1 MAIRSSFSRIER
13 VLNFIHT
20 HLDQPLS
27 LEDIA
32 EHSQCS
38 RWQLQRIFQQQTGLN
53 VAQYVR
59 ELKLSIAADKVLS
72 GQSRMLDIAYE
83 LGFNSEVSFSRSFKQ
98 LFGVS
103 PREYQRRGIRV
114 GLRNPIAIRPEF
126 TANKKIDTTFLQ
138 THIEHRQ
145 AFTVY
150 GLSSPIKGVLSDAPD
165 FSSIVPDTWLR
176 LFDIIDGVLPLAGN
190 MLGVVDTLSLKTEQ
204 QSIRYWAGLELDA
217 EQRQSLQTLLT
228 EEKLCSLTIP
238 SQEYAVVAYS
248 GTVNEFSQLVEWL
261 ICDWLPESGFVSLD
275 GYELESY
282 GKITSTITDLKH
294 MEYWLPIKA
303 K

>member
-13 VLNFIHT
+13 VLNFIHS

-59 ELKLSIAADKVLS
+59 EIKLSVAADKVLL

-103 PREYQRRGIRV
+103 PKQYQRRGTRV
-114 GLRNPIAIRPEF
+114 GLRNPIVIRPEF
-126 TANKKIDTTFLQ
+126 KANKKIDTTFLQ
-138 THIEHRQ
+138 THIEHRE

-150 GLSSPIKGVLSDAPD
+150 GLSSPIKGVLSETPD

-176 LFDIIDGVLPLAGN
+176 LFDIIEQQLPLMGN
-190 MLGVVDTLSLKTEQ
+190 MLGVVDTLSLTTEQ
-204 QSIRYWAGLELDA
+204 KSIRYWAALELAA
-217 EQRQSLQTLLT
+217 EQLQSLQPLLSDGP
-228 EEKLCSLTIP
+228 LCRLTVP
-238 SQEYAVVAYS
+238 AQECAVVSYNGA
-248 GTVNEFSQLVEWL
+248 VNEFSQLVEWL
-261 ICDWLPESGFVSLD
+261 ICDWLPESGFVSID

>member
-13 VLNFIHT
+13 VLSFIHS

-59 ELKLSIAADKVLS
+59 ELKLSVAADKVLL

-103 PREYQRRGIRV
+103 PRQYQRRGTRV

-126 TANKKIDTTFLQ
+126 KANQKIDTTFLQ
-138 THIEHRQ
+138 THIEHR
-145 AFTVY
+145 ASFTVY

-165 FSSIVPDTWLR
+165 FSSIVPDTWVR
-176 LFDIIDGVLPLAGN
+176 LLSIIDEVLPLSGN

-204 QSIRYWAGLELDA
+204 QSIRYWAGLELDKN
-217 EQRQSLQTLLT
+217 QQTSLQPMLATGQLLP
-228 EEKLCSLTIP
+228 LTIP
-238 SQEYAVVAYS
+238 AQEYAVVTYS
-248 GTVNEFSQLVEWL
+248 GAISEFTQLVEWL
-261 ICDWLPESGFVSLD
+261 ICEWLPGSEFVCVD

-282 GKITSTITDLKH
+282 GEISSTETEPKH
-294 MEYWLPIKA
+294 MEYWLPINSK
-303 K
+303 